1 MAATDAQRP
10 GCVRRRVSRLSGDV
24 DIADFASR
32 VVPGAA
38 ERRVCRSGLIA
49 ANLQLICLK
58 RSSPCKPRRG
68 RRGGPRPPTDAHKGK
83 KKLGE
88 NPFCVFNFV
97 DPRTSSWGRGSMEWS
112 VSSFST
118 KRPRELSRLYASLAH
133 SRNKST
139 RAGTS
144 PQGRRAGSPR
154 PYAGVPT
161 GLRDPA
167 PYVGWSVPS
176 RLGP

>member
-1 MAATDAQRP
+1 MSAAAARSAGAAWQRLTLSDRAASA
-10 GCVRRRVSRLSGDV
+10 GAVSRLSGDV

-32 VVPGAA
+32 VVQGAA

-97 DPRTSSWGRGSMEWS
+97 TRGHRPGAGGLWS
-112 VSSFST
+112 GQYQAFRQSGHVNYYGPS
-118 KRPRELSRLYASLAH
+118 RPYASLAH

-139 RAGTS
+139 RVGTS
-144 PQGRRAGSPR
+144 PGSAGFKNLPGFFGDFRTSF
-154 PYAGVPT
+154 
-161 GLRDPA
+161 
-167 PYVGWSVPS
+167 
-176 RLGP
+176 